1 MSDEGPPRWL
11 PPDERL
17 ARDQMLLDILK
28 RELPRLEPLLDRM
41 RGWYI
46 DRMYRFYYQS
56 FKVYDMQE
64 FTLEAV
70 ELFRSIGTEMGRPLA
85 DRFETIVAEGTGK
98 TFEFEHNRDW
108 LRHTRPI
115 VEAYWHAM
123 YFVEMMVL
131 CARTMDRAESMLRS
145 EWAAVLILYGMR

>member
-1 MSDEGPPRWL
+1 MPDEKPPRRL
-11 PPDERL
+11 TAEERL
-17 ARDQMLLDILK
+17 ARDQVLLDILK
-28 RELPRLEPLLDRM
+28 RELPRLEDLLARM
-41 RGWYI
+41 RDWYI

-56 FKVYDMQE
+56 FKVYDMQG
-64 FTLEAV
+64 FTAEAV
-70 ELFRSIGTEMGRPLA
+70 ELLRSIGKEIGQPLTE
-85 DRFETIVAEGTGK
+85 RFETIVAEGTGK
-98 TFEFEHNRDW
+98 TFEFEHNKDW

>member
-1 MSDEGPPRWL
+1 MSDEKPPRRL
-11 PPDERL
+11 TAEERL

-28 RELPRLEPLLDRM
+28 RELPQLEDLLARM
-41 RGWYI
+41 RGWYV

-64 FTLEAV
+64 FTTEAV
-70 ELFRSIGTEMGRPLA
+70 ELFRSFGSEVNQPLNKW
-85 DRFETIVAEGTGK
+85 FEAIVAEGTGK
-98 TFEFEHNRDW
+98 TFEFEHNREW

-131 CARTMDRAESMLRS
+131 CARTIDRAESVLPS
-145 EWAAVLILYGMR
+145 EWAAVLMLYGMR

>member
-1 MSDEGPPRWL
+1 MPDEKPPRRL
-11 PPDERL
+11 TAKERL
-17 ARDQMLLDILK
+17 ARDQVLLDILK
-28 RELPRLEPLLDRM
+28 HELPRLEDLLARM
-41 RGWYI
+41 RDWYI

-56 FKVYDMQE
+56 FKVYDMPG
-64 FTLEAV
+64 FTAEAV
-70 ELFRSIGTEMGRPLA
+70 ELLRSIGNEVGQPLTE
-85 DRFETIVAEGTGK
+85 RFETIVAEGTGK

-115 VEAYWHAM
+115 VGAYWHAM

>member
-1 MSDEGPPRWL
+1 MSEEKPLRRL
-11 PPDERL
+11 TAEERL
-17 ARDQMLLDILK
+17 ARDQHLLDILK
-28 RELPRLEPLLDRM
+28 RELPRLEDLLARM
-41 RGWYI
+41 RDWYI

-56 FKVYDMQE
+56 FKVYDMQG
-64 FTLEAV
+64 FTVEAV
-70 ELFRSIGTEMGRPLA
+70 ELLRSIGNEVGQPLA
-85 DRFETIVAEGTGK
+85 ERFETIVADGIGK

-131 CARTMDRAESMLRS
+131 CARTMDRAESVLRS